1 MYSSRS
7 IVAVPPG
14 FTIREQLQDRQM
26 TQKEFAARMGF
37 SEKHVSKLI
46 NGEVELTPETAV
58 KLEYVLGIPAK
69 YWNRLEA
76 AYREDLER
84 ARQENAME
92 TEEELVTQFQYP
104 ELERRGLVPSC
115 ETVQEKV
122 IALRKYYGVV
132 SLSLVWNPQVHLR
145 EKVLL
150 APDHWE

>member
-1 MYSSRS
+1 MYSSKS
-7 IVAVPPG
+7 VVAVPPG
-14 FTIREQLQDRQM
+14 FTIKEQLADRQM

-37 SEKHVSKLI
+37 SEKHISKLV

-76 AYREDLER
+76 AYREDLEK
-84 ARQENAME
+84 AQQENEME
-92 TEEELVTQFQYP
+92 AEEELVTQFQYQ
-104 ELERRGLVPSC
+104 ELERRGLVPAC
-115 ETVQEKV
+115 KTIQEKV

-150 APDHWE
+150 APKEWV

>member
-1 MYSSRS
+1 
-7 IVAVPPG
+7 
-14 FTIREQLQDRQM
+14 M

-69 YWNRLEA
+69 HWNRLEA
-76 AYREDLER
+76 SYREDLEK
-84 ARQENAME
+84 ARQENEME
-92 TEEELVTQFQYP
+92 AEEELVTRFQYQ
-104 ELERRGLVPSC
+104 ELERRGLVPAC
-115 ETVQEKV
+115 KTIQEKV

-132 SLSLVWNPQVHLR
+132 SLSLVWNPQVRLR

-150 APDHWE
+150 APNEWA

>member
-7 IVAVPPG
+7 IAAVPPG
-14 FTIREQLQDRQM
+14 FTIKEQLVDRHM

-37 SEKHVSKLI
+37 SEKHVSKLV

-69 YWNRLEA
+69 YWSKLEA

-92 TEEELVTQFQYP
+92 AEEE
-104 ELERRGLVPSC
+104 
-115 ETVQEKV
+115 KV
-122 IALRKYYGVV
+122 F
-132 SLSLVWNPQVHLR
+132 
-145 EKVLL
+145 L
-150 APDHWE
+150 APKEWV